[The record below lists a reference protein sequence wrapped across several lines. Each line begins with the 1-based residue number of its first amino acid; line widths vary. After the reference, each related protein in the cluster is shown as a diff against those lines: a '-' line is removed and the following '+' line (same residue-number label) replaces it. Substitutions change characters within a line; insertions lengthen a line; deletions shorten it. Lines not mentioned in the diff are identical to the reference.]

1 MTTGTKILIG
11 AGVVVGGL
19 IVTDLVTGGKVR
31 ELIGIGGG
39 ADDALD
45 VIESVGEQALEA
57 VSSAADGVESVVSAA
72 I

>member
-31 ELIGIGGG
+31 DLIGLGGG
-39 ADDALD
+39 AEDALD
-45 VIESVGEQALEA
+45 VIESVGETAIEA

>member
-57 VSSAADGVESVVSAA
+57 VSSAADGVESVVSTA

>member
-1 MTTGTKILIG
+1 MTTTSKILIG
-11 AGVVVGGL
+11 AGIVVGGL

-39 ADDALD
+39 GDDALD

-57 VSSAADGVESVVSAA
+57 VSSAADGVESVVSTA

>member
-31 ELIGIGGG
+31 ELIGLGGG
-39 ADDALD
+39 ADGALD

-57 VSSAADGVESVVSAA
+57 VSSAADGVESVVSTA

>member
-45 VIESVGEQALEA
+45 VIESVGETAIEA
-57 VSSAADGVESVVSAA
+57 VSSAADGVENVVSAA

>member
-31 ELIGIGGG
+31 ELIGIGG

-45 VIESVGEQALEA
+45 VIESVGETAIEA

>member
-1 MTTGTKILIG
+1 MTTTSKILIG
-11 AGVVVGGL
+11 AGIVVGGL

-57 VSSAADGVESVVSAA
+57 VSSAADGVESVVSTA